1 MTNRKKMI
9 FLLPHASKGL
19 GDISRVVPFS
29 LPFSDLCR
37 EGRARVREV
46 LRHCSP
52 VIAVLPSRR
61 PEIRLDGGLLP
72 LPLFP
77 FWPSSPEGQG
87 GVRNV
92 RGRSGGGKDYTSQ
105 RALAGIGFFR
115 VKQ

>member
-1 MTNRKKMI
+1 MI

-29 LPFSDLCR
+29 LPFSELCR
-37 EGRARVREV
+37 EGRARAREV

-72 LPLFP
+72 PPLPSP
-77 FWPSSPEGQG
+77 FLAFLAGGTREGLETLEEG
-87 GVRNV
+87 AEEK
-92 RGRSGGGKDYTSQ
+92 KDYTSQ
-105 RALAGIGFFR
+105 RALAGVVFFFE
-115 VKQ
+115 